1 MDSPPSRPTSL
12 LPLLI
17 CIYVA
22 IGVVTNQ
29 DLDLVTALI
38 VFGVDGLLLFA
49 VARYTWRYW
58 LGSITSN
65 HLRSFVAF
73 VISVVLLMAVGAG
86 HVMFCMG

>member
-1 MDSPPSRPTSL
+1 M
-12 LPLLI
+12 
-17 CIYVA
+17 
-22 IGVVTNQ
+22 VTNQ

-86 HVMFCMG
+86 HVLFCMG